1 HADGGKVLLGI
12 LPEPTPGH
20 RHPRVR
26 VAVKDNLIVRVSKI
40 QRRVIVDVGDGRFEE
55 HTAARG
61 VVELFNICITEI
73 RLQWLLRVFTYKY
86 CLRQKIIVA
95 GLAAE
100 RQAAS
105 ERRPRSSES
114 GRSDQDAPQMGW
126 VRKGASQTC
135 WRPARRIADS
145 YDHSHLVARRR
156 ADDLPP
162 V

>member
-1 HADGGKVLLGI
+1 
-12 LPEPTPGH
+12 
-20 RHPRVR
+20 
-26 VAVKDNLIVRVSKI
+26 
-40 QRRVIVDVGDGRFEE
+40 
-55 HTAARG
+55 
-61 VVELFNICITEI
+61 
-73 RLQWLLRVFTYKY
+73 RVFTYKY

-162 V
+162 VVDLFLILMRCLFSVQVPVPAND